1 MKKILSLAILLM
13 CCQEIMAK
21 HALDVHELLR
31 LAEKNSHSIKEAQFN
46 VLVAQKE
53 IELAKAA
60 YFPVVRAEAID
71 STGFPGSSSWLG
83 VEGLMGSPYR
93 SGLSGGLVAKQMV
106 VDFGRTVAAVKSAS
120 SHRDVLNQTRN
131 VTAYE
136 VKVLALQVYFNCAR
150 FKSQSTIWSQLAKE
164 SEIITKE
171 AKRFVST
178 GQRSIVDKYLADS
191 QTAEAHTAQA
201 FFSARARGSVNEL
214 SVITG
219 LAPNQFDCPLLS
231 SRLVDSLNPKSQVA
245 ASPYVRRA
253 EAQVKVAQ
261 DVLSL
266 EKADMLPKIM
276 AIGSAGGLEQ
286 ARLVSL
292 QNYAVG
298 VGIVMPVFD
307 QTIRSKIHRARAEV
321 LAKQQNVQAQKQII
335 EEMNAQLEQVIQ
347 ASAIKLRHL
356 NNELSIAREGYDVAK
371 RRYFKFEGALIDLR
385 EAWRNLARAEI
396 AIEETRGDLMQAK
409 GAKAL
414 LNGRA

>member
-1 MKKILSLAILLM
+1 MKILLSLCLTLM
-13 CCQEIMAK
+13 FCQEIMAK
-21 HALDVHELLR
+21 HTLGIHEILR
-31 LAEKNSHSIKEAQFN
+31 LAEKNSYSIKEAQFN
-46 VLVAQKE
+46 ILVAQKE

-60 YFPVVRAEAID
+60 YFPVLRAEAID
-71 STGFPGSSSWLG
+71 STGFPASSSWLG
-83 VEGLMGSPYR
+83 VQGLMGSPYR
-93 SGLSGGLVAKQMV
+93 SGLSGGLVAKQTV
-106 VDFGRTVAAVKSAS
+106 VDFGRTVASVKAAS
-120 SHRDVLNQTRN
+120 SQQDVLNQTRN

-136 VKVLALQVYFNCAR
+136 VKLFALQAYFNCAR
-150 FKSQSTIWSQLAKE
+150 FKSQSIIWSQLAKE

-178 GQRSIVDKYLADS
+178 GQRSVVDKYLADS

-201 FFSARARGSVNEL
+201 FFSARARGTRNKL
-214 SVITG
+214 LVITG
-219 LAPNQFDCPLLS
+219 LASNQFDCPLLS
-231 SRLVDSLNPKSQVA
+231 SRLVDSLNSQSQITT
-245 ASPYVRRA
+245 SPYVRRA
-253 EAQVKVAQ
+253 EAQVKVAK
-261 DVLSL
+261 DILSL

-286 ARLVSL
+286 ARLVPL

-307 QTIRSKIHRARAEV
+307 QTIRSKIHRAQAEV
-321 LAKQQNVQAQKQII
+321 LAKQQNVLAQKQFLD
-335 EEMNAQLEQVIQ
+335 EMNAQLDQVIQ
-347 ASAIKLRHL
+347 SSAIKLRHL
-356 NNELSIAREGYDVAK
+356 NAELTIAREGYDVAK